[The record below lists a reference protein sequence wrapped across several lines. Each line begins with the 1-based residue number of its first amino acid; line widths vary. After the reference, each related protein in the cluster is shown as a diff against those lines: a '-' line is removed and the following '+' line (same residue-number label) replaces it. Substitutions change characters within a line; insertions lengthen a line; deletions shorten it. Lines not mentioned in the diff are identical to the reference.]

1 MVVDMPLEPLTLP
14 VSVASQLFLC
24 RNQYKSERGKGI
36 SEMKTAIMMLVFLIS
51 AGLASACECRTQGR
65 WEFVTLTGDTQ
76 YQLDHMGQ
84 SGLSTV
90 LFQSGPNLI
99 NIPIFTTDLF
109 YADEISN
116 NNVTAT
122 GTVDSKCN
130 VTITFTFGNNGDSS
144 QPIFSY
150 TYTGTIRQGTPTTII
165 GTYTT
170 TVGST
175 FSTGSGNFEA
185 TFFPS
190 FTDALYSG
198 TLDGPDTGSGPTN
211 VPILMHLTTNTDFS
225 LKGTVEVPTFT
236 DGHGNACFAGPL
248 RFVSGQTEGS
258 SYASGVYM
266 EIFANDSLGR
276 TIEIWAWSIN
286 TDGTPAAIGEIFEPN
301 QNANNDQA
309 GTNDEYAPLYAIS
322 GGPCDQL
329 AGGGSPLH
337 LIKKCNHQQAEHRHR
352 NQH

>member
-1 MVVDMPLEPLTLP
+1 MV
-14 VSVASQLFLC
+14 
-24 RNQYKSERGKGI
+24 
-36 SEMKTAIMMLVFLIS
+36 LVFSIS
-51 AGLASACECRTQGR
+51 AGLASACECRVQGR

-84 SGLSTV
+84 SGISTV
-90 LFQSGPNLI
+90 LLQSGAALND
-99 NIPIFTTDLF
+99 IPYPTTDFF
-109 YADEISN
+109 YADQISI
-116 NNVTAT
+116 NNVTAA
-122 GTVDSKCN
+122 GTVDSNCS
-130 VTITFTFGNNGDSS
+130 VTITFTIGNNGDPS
-144 QPIFSY
+144 QPVFTY
-150 TYTGTIRQGTPTTII
+150 TYTGQLRLGVPTTII
-165 GTYTT
+165 GTYTS

-175 FSTGSGNFEA
+175 YSAGTGNFEA
-185 TFFPS
+185 TFFPN

-211 VPILMHLTTNTDFS
+211 VPILMNLSTNPDFS
-225 LKGTVEVPTFT
+225 LKGTIEVPTFT

-248 RFVSGQTEGS
+248 TLVSGQTEGS

-309 GTNDEYAPLYAIS
+309 GTNDEYEPLYTIS
-322 GGPCDQL
+322 GGPCDQS
-329 AGGGSPLH
+329 AGGGSALH
-337 LIKKCNHQQAEHRHR
+337 LIKKYNHQQAEHRHR

>member
-1 MVVDMPLEPLTLP
+1 MKSRTAILVL
-14 VSVASQLFLC
+14 LFLIGVG
-24 RNQYKSERGKGI
+24 R
-36 SEMKTAIMMLVFLIS
+36 
-51 AGLASACECRTQGR
+51 ASAHEEQIQGR

-76 YQLDHMGQ
+76 YQLDHMGH

-90 LFQSGPNLI
+90 LLQSGANLS
-99 NIPIFTTDLF
+99 NIPIFTTDFF

-122 GTVDSKCN
+122 GTVDSKCI

-144 QPIFSY
+144 QPIFAY
-150 TYTGTIRQGTPTTII
+150 TYTGTIHHGTPTTII

-170 TVGST
+170 TVGPT
-175 FSTGSGNFEA
+175 FSSGAGNFEA
-185 TFFPS
+185 TFFPN
-190 FTDALYSG
+190 FADALYSG
-198 TLDGPDTGSGPTN
+198 TLDGPDTGSGQTN
-211 VPILMHLTTNTDFS
+211 VAILMNLTTNPDFS

-248 RFVSGQTEGS
+248 TIVSGHTDGS
-258 SYASGVYM
+258 SYAAGVYM

-276 TIEIWAWSIN
+276 AVRMYAWSIN
-286 TDGTPAAIGEIFEPN
+286 TDGTPAAIGEIYEPD
-301 QNANNDQA
+301 QNSNNDQA
-309 GTNDEYAPLYAIS
+309 GTNDEYEPLYAIS
-322 GGPCDQL
+322 GGPCDQF

-337 LIKKCNHQQAEHRHR
+337 LVKKCKRLQPDYRHR